1 MIIDLN
7 ARNPKWYSVHQQ
19 QQNRHVLRERSLIM
33 EAWNGFKG
41 TKWQETIDVRDFI
54 INNHI
59 SYEGDGAFLEGA
71 TERTKS

>member
-1 MIIDLN
+1 
-7 ARNPKWYSVHQQ
+7 
-19 QQNRHVLRERSLIM
+19 M

-71 TERTKS
+71 TERTKKLSHKLDGLFELEITGLVVKK